1 MSIQGGRRT
10 IASLACVLISI
21 AAFGCGGG
29 DSDGSEQTE
38 AEARNQ
44 AMISQAESEAGS
56 VEEIEDVLRLRLAPY
71 HYAGVEQTF
80 ALKDG
85 SLCSI
90 GEVYGSAEDVAV
102 FESDPDTL
110 VSPDGE
116 YAVRISK
123 FQGTERAPCLK
134 AVGDAL
140 NWLGEDQPESEPG
153 AELSRTD
160 FVTQADAAC
169 RASRKSSDRI
179 FADVGSYTEQAQAI
193 SLDRP
198 GFLGHIEE
206 LESLLPPA
214 ALAADFEEYVTALRD
229 EIEIMDRE
237 QAAVAAIGSAEGIG
251 EKPEAA
257 DRKSL
262 KRAYR
267 EYEEN
272 FKTRSALVKTL
283 GFKVCSS
290 G

>member
-1 MSIQGGRRT
+1 M
-10 IASLACVLISI
+10 ACVLISI

-71 HYAGVEQTF
+71 DYAGVDRTF

-90 GEVYGSAEDVAV
+90 AEVYGAEEEIGV
-102 FESDPDTL
+102 FDDDPDTL
-110 VSPDGE
+110 VSPDGRH
-116 YAVRISK
+116 AVRTSR
-123 FQGTERAPCLK
+123 FQGTDRAPCLK
-134 AVGDAL
+134 AVGEAL
-140 NWLGEDQPESEPG
+140 NWLGEDEPEPEPG
-153 AELSRTD
+153 EELSKAE

-169 RASRKSSDRI
+169 RKSRKSSDRV
-179 FADVGSYTEQAQAI
+179 FADVSSYTEQAQAI

-198 GFLGHIEE
+198 AFLGHIEA
-206 LESLLPPA
+206 LESLVPPA
-214 ALAADFEEYVTALRD
+214 ELAADFEEYVTALRD

-237 QAAVAAIGSAEGIG
+237 QAAVAAIGGAESIG
-251 EKPEAA
+251 EKPEPA

-272 FKTRSALVKTL
+272 FKARSALVKTL